1 MAASAALKML
11 FDLANEAVEVAM
23 QNLAVANKALQESE
37 QKGQML
43 AGYKQDYIAQYQ
55 QKLSQ
60 GVGKEQHLNYQQ
72 FLQNL
77 QQVIDG
83 QGDIVISARY
93 ERDKMQA
100 LLVEAQRKKMSYD
113 VLIKRGDQKA
123 ALKALKQ
130 EQKLMDE
137 FAMRRKAPQQ

>member
-1 MAASAALKML
+1 MAASSALKML

-23 QNLAVANKALQESE
+23 QNLAAANKTLQASE

-43 AGYKQDYIAQYQ
+43 ADYKQDYMTQYA
-55 QKLSQ
+55 QKLRK

-83 QGDIVISARY
+83 QNNVVIAARY
-93 ERDKMQA
+93 ERDKMHA

-123 ALKALKQ
+123 ALKAIKQ

-137 FAMRRKAPQQ
+137 FAMRRKTPQQ